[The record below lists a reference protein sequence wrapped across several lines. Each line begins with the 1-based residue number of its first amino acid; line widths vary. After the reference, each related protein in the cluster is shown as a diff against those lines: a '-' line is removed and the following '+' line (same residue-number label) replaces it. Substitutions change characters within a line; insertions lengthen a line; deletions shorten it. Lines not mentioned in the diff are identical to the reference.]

1 MKYFL
6 LLISSVVL
14 LSCSSE
20 SNETVTEETI
30 TKEEP
35 KYTFTTIEQKISYC
49 IGLDQGSSAKQ
60 YFNSPELKGKFRTEE
75 VKHGM
80 VDYLKGEELR
90 ILPNQLDSIF
100 ELYLVPSGVDSS
112 IVNSMDAS
120 YAFGIQEGNTLVS
133 SLVARGV
140 DQKMNVDLLVAGIED
155 GMTNANRPSVSIK
168 DARIEVV
175 SYYSEINKVL
185 GESFLAQNSGR
196 EGIVSLESGLQY
208 QIFKKGT
215 GVKPS
220 LTDSVIVHYTGR
232 FVDGREFESTI
243 PSKIPAELAL
253 MSVIPGWTEGLQL
266 MHEGGQYRFFIPYD
280 LAYGEG
286 GNPRIEPFT
295 TLVFDIELIKV
306 KRHLPNQ

>member
-6 LLISSVVL
+6 LFISAIAI
-14 LSCSSE
+14 LSCDSE
-20 SNETVTEETI
+20 TDEAIIETEVQVEL
-30 TKEEP
+30 P

-60 YFNSPELKGKFRTEE
+60 YFNSPELKGKFRSAE
-75 VKHGM
+75 VKNGM
-80 VDYLKGEELR
+80 ISYLKGEDLR

-100 ELYLVPSGVDSS
+100 ELYLIPSGVDSS
-112 IVNSMDAS
+112 IVSSVDAS
-120 YAFGIQEGNTLVS
+120 YAFGVQEGNTLVS
-133 SLVARGV
+133 SLVARGI

-155 GMTNANRPSVSIK
+155 GMTNVKPSVSIR

-185 GESFLAQNSGR
+185 GENFLSQNSSR
-196 EGIVSLESGLQY
+196 EEVVTLESGLQY
-208 QIFKKGT
+208 QVFKKGN
-215 GVKPS
+215 GIKPS

-243 PSKIPAELAL
+243 PSKIPAEFTP
-253 MSVIPGWTEGLQL
+253 MSVIPGWTEGLLL
-266 MHEGGQYRFFIPYD
+266 MNEGGQYRFFIPFD
-280 LAYGEG
+280 LAYGEE

-295 TLVFDIELIKV
+295 ALVFDIELLKV
-306 KRHLPNQ
+306 KKYLANQ

>member
-6 LLISSVVL
+6 LFISAIAI
-14 LSCSSE
+14 LSCDSE
-20 SNETVTEETI
+20 TDEAVIEAEVQV
-30 TKEEP
+30 ELP

-60 YFNSPELKGKFRTEE
+60 YFNSPELKGKFRSAE
-75 VKHGM
+75 VKNGM
-80 VDYLKGEELR
+80 IAYLKGEDLR
-90 ILPNQLDSIF
+90 ILPTQLDSIF
-100 ELYLVPSGVDSS
+100 ELYLIPSGVDSS
-112 IVNSMDAS
+112 IVSSVDAS
-120 YAFGIQEGNTLVS
+120 YAFGVQEGNTLVS
-133 SLVARGV
+133 SLVARGI

-155 GMTNANRPSVSIK
+155 GMTTVKPSVSLK

-185 GESFLAQNSGR
+185 GENFLSQNSSR
-196 EGIVSLESGLQY
+196 EEIVTLESGLQY
-208 QIFKKGT
+208 QVFKKGN

-243 PSKIPAELAL
+243 PSKIPAEFTP
-253 MSVIPGWTEGLQL
+253 MSVIPGWTEGLLL
-266 MHEGGQYRFFIPYD
+266 MNEGGQYRFFIPFD
-280 LAYGEG
+280 LAYGEE

-295 TLVFDIELIKV
+295 TLVFDIELLKV
-306 KRHLPNQ
+306 KKHVANQ